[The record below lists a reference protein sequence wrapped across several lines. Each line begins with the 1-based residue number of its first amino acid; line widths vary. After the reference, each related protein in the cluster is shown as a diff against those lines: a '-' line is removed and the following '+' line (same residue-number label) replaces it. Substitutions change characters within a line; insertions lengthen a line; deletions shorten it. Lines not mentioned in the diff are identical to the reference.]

1 MGMERY
7 ICIINTGS
15 IQTSEITAQM
25 RGCFQFLNHYNNSGE
40 FGSIYI
46 TRLELY
52 LSHAINQKNPCAASY
67 CVILFWFCFSSF
79 FSPMIWIWNDLIL
92 HTTVWLFPTLVAWI
106 RANRTSN
113 RTAGIKRSIAQ
124 VNETLHYKVSNIHL
138 CDPSGLLHFLSV

>member
-79 FSPMIWIWNDLIL
+79 FSPMI
-92 HTTVWLFPTLVAWI
+92 
-106 RANRTSN
+106 
-113 RTAGIKRSIAQ
+113 
-124 VNETLHYKVSNIHL
+124 
-138 CDPSGLLHFLSV
+138 

>member
-40 FGSIYI
+40 FRSIYI

-52 LSHAINQKNPCAASY
+52 LSHAINQKKNPVLLAI
-67 CVILFWFCFSSF
+67 VSF
-79 FSPMIWIWNDLIL
+79 FFGFVFL
-92 HTTVWLFPTLVAWI
+92 LFF
-106 RANRTSN
+106 
-113 RTAGIKRSIAQ
+113 
-124 VNETLHYKVSNIHL
+124 
-138 CDPSGLLHFLSV
+138 LL

>member
-15 IQTSEITAQM
+15 IQTSETTAQM

-52 LSHAINQKNPCAASY
+52 LSHAINQKKKPVLLAI
-67 CVILFWFCFSSF
+67 VSF
-79 FSPMIWIWNDLIL
+79 FFGFVFL
-92 HTTVWLFPTLVAWI
+92 LFF
-106 RANRTSN
+106 
-113 RTAGIKRSIAQ
+113 
-124 VNETLHYKVSNIHL
+124 
-138 CDPSGLLHFLSV
+138 LL

>member
-1 MGMERY
+1 MHCSKWY
-7 ICIINTGS
+7 NQHITSSQWICIINTGS

-67 CVILFWFCFSSF
+67 CVILLWFCFSSF

-92 HTTVWLFPTLVAWI
+92 HTAYIDSVVVPDISCLNQSESDI
-106 RANRTSN
+106 KQNRWHQKTH
-113 RTAGIKRSIAQ
+113 RS
-124 VNETLHYKVSNIHL
+124 
-138 CDPSGLLHFLSV
+138 G